1 MAEIS
6 FASVE
11 RLIKFGGTQ
20 RVSNSAVLELR
31 DYLEKEAL
39 RISRKAQKLSKY
51 AGRKTVTD
59 TDVRMSIS
67 TDE

>member
-20 RVSNSAVLELR
+20 RVSNSAILELR

-39 RISRKAQKLSKY
+39 RIGGKAQKLSKY

-59 TDVRMSIS
+59 TDIKMAID